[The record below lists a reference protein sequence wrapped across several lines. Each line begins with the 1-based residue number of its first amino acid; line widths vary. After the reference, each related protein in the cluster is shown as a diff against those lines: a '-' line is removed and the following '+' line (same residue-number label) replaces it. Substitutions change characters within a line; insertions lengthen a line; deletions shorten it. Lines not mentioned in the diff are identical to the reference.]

1 MAIEMTVPMVQ
12 FNKRA
17 IPEGRVDYDWVQE
30 NSEDIF
36 SNKRVV
42 VFSLPGA
49 FTPTCSSTH
58 LPGYEARYND
68 ILEQDVDDVYCLS
81 VNDSFVMNAWFDSLG
96 IENVKPI
103 ADGNG
108 DFTRHM
114 GMLVKKEAVNFGLR
128 SQRYSMVVDNGL
140 VEMIFVEQGKEDN
153 FADDPFDVSDVDS
166 MLDYLTSIKDV
177 RRDAIADAQQEADQQ
192 DERSGP
198 EARSHRSGRR
208 SLSSRPFRRCL
219 GRRFPTL
226 RRLRCSIM
234 INPIRQRTRMK
245 PRLLT

>member
-153 FADDPFDVSDVDS
+153 FADDPFDVSDADS

-177 RRDAIADAQQEADQQ
+177 RRDAIADAQKEADQQ
-192 DERSGP
+192 DETETDIS
-198 EARSHRSGRR
+198 E
-208 SLSSRPFRRCL
+208 
-219 GRRFPTL
+219 
-226 RRLRCSIM
+226 
-234 INPIRQRTRMK
+234 
-245 PRLLT
+245 

>member
-36 SNKRVV
+36 ANRRVV

-58 LPGYEARYND
+58 LPGYEAKYND

-81 VNDSFVMNAWFDSLG
+81 VNDSFVMNAWFDSLS

-114 GMLVKKEAVNFGLR
+114 GMLVKKEAVNFCLR

-140 VEMIFVEQGKEDN
+140 IEMIFVEQGKEDN
-153 FADDPFDVSDVDS
+153 FADDPFDVSDADS

-177 RRDAIADAQQEADQQ
+177 RRDAIADAQKEADQQ
-192 DERSGP
+192 DETETDIS
-198 EARSHRSGRR
+198 E
-208 SLSSRPFRRCL
+208 
-219 GRRFPTL
+219 
-226 RRLRCSIM
+226 
-234 INPIRQRTRMK
+234 
-245 PRLLT
+245 

>member
-17 IPEGRVDYDWVQE
+17 IPDGEQDFSWVQE
-30 NSEDIF
+30 DSVTMF
-36 SNKRVV
+36 GGKRVV

-58 LPGYEARYND
+58 LPGYEAKYD
-68 ILEQDVDDVYCLS
+68 ELLDQDVDEVYCLS
-81 VNDSFVMNAWFDSLG
+81 VNDSFVMNAWFDSLA

-153 FADDPFDVSDVDS
+153 FVDDPFDVSDVDS
-166 MLDYLTSIKDV
+166 MLTYLENIKDV
-177 RRDAIADAQQEADQQ
+177 RRDAIAQAQKEADELANSEAQPEEIQQ
-192 DERSGP
+192 DDTETDTS
-198 EARSHRSGRR
+198 E
-208 SLSSRPFRRCL
+208 
-219 GRRFPTL
+219 
-226 RRLRCSIM
+226 
-234 INPIRQRTRMK
+234 
-245 PRLLT
+245 